1 MRRQTITV
9 ITQSDLRAAEAK
21 GAASAINRCKSILGH
36 LAQRYPNDAYIKE
49 QQAELKK
56 RLAELEERSS
66 NAEREDEPVP
76 FRLLLN
82 LPNLGR

>member
-1 MRRQTITV
+1 MRTQTTTV
-9 ITQSDLRAAEAK
+9 ITQSDLRIAEAK
-21 GAASAINRCKSILGH
+21 GATAAINRYKSILGH
-36 LAQRYPNDAYIKE
+36 LAQRYPDNEYIKR